1 MLILVVCRISA
12 ESVKIAPIDSEPQY
26 WRMIAMSDRQ
36 NPKFPF
42 HWWPWRRRG
51 RLGTSTAPAAD
62 PAGAVAGPPA
72 ASGPGDEPD
81 ALTAPGAVA
90 LFEHLTGYRC
100 DADKKL
106 FPGELGVLHRIE
118 ALLESGESL
127 AAWVPRPPNMLP
139 RLLAC
144 LHGTDPS
151 LREAADLIRVDGTMV
166 VEVVRLA
173 NSAGMRHG
181 DPVRGLDQAVVRLG
195 IQGLLRVVGVSLARP
210 LFDAGR
216 APLLARAAPML
227 WRLSEEKCL
236 LCYQRASV
244 DEVDPF
250 DAYLAGLT
258 HNIGWIGA
266 FRAMGQQPTLR
277 APYSAA
283 FAERLARLAELL
295 FGASAEQW
303 QLNAALGQLGRAL
316 RASPLA
322 RSDLPLARVLR
333 RADCE
338 AMRKAFAPESGDPT
352 AFRPP
357 A

>member
-1 MLILVVCRISA
+1 
-12 ESVKIAPIDSEPQY
+12 
-26 WRMIAMSDRQ
+26 MSDRK
-36 NPKFPF
+36 NPKLPF
-42 HWWPWRRRG
+42 HWWPPRWRRRPET
-51 RLGTSTAPAAD
+51 GTASAGES
-62 PAGAVAGPPA
+62 AGAAATPA
-72 ASGPGDEPD
+72 ASGPGPVPGDEPD
-81 ALTAPGAVA
+81 VLTAPDAIA
-90 LFEHLTGYRC
+90 LFEHLTGCRC
-100 DADKKL
+100 EADKEL
-106 FPGELGVLHRIE
+106 FPGEIGVLHRIE
-118 ALLESGESL
+118 ALLDSGESL

-195 IQGLLRVVGVSLARP
+195 IAGLLRVVGASLARP

-216 APLLARAAPML
+216 APLLARAAPTL

-236 LCYQRASV
+236 LCYERAPAE
-244 DEVDPF
+244 EVDRF

-266 FRAMGQQPTLR
+266 FRAMGRQTTLR
-277 APYSAA
+277 APYSAE

-295 FGASAEQW
+295 FGVSAEQW

-322 RSDLPLARVLR
+322 HSDLPLARVLW

-338 AMRKAFAPESGDPT
+338 AMRKAFTTETGDHSASRRPE
-352 AFRPP
+352 
-357 A
+357 

>member
-1 MLILVVCRISA
+1 
-12 ESVKIAPIDSEPQY
+12 
-26 WRMIAMSDRQ
+26 MSDRK
-36 NPKFPF
+36 NPKLPF
-42 HWWPWRRRG
+42 HWWPPRWRRRPET
-51 RLGTSTAPAAD
+51 GTASAVD
-62 PAGAVAGPPA
+62 PAGATATPAA

-81 ALTAPGAVA
+81 VLTAPDAIT
-90 LFEHLTGYRC
+90 LFEHLTGCRC
-100 DADKKL
+100 EADKEL
-106 FPGELGVLHRIE
+106 FPGEIGVLHRIE
-118 ALLESGESL
+118 ALLDSGESL

-195 IQGLLRVVGVSLARP
+195 IAGLLRVVGASLARP

-216 APLLARAAPML
+216 APLLARAAPTL

-236 LCYQRASV
+236 LCYERAPAE
-244 DEVDPF
+244 EVDRF

-266 FRAMGQQPTLR
+266 FRAMGRQTTLR
-277 APYSAA
+277 APYSAE

-295 FGASAEQW
+295 FGVSAEQW

-322 RSDLPLARVLR
+322 HSDLPLARVLW

-338 AMRKAFAPESGDPT
+338 AMRKAFTTETGDHSASRRPE
-352 AFRPP
+352 
-357 A
+357 

>member
-1 MLILVVCRISA
+1 
-12 ESVKIAPIDSEPQY
+12 
-26 WRMIAMSDRQ
+26 MSDRK
-36 NPKFPF
+36 NLKFPF
-42 HWWPWRRRG
+42 HWWPRQWRRRP
-51 RLGTSTAPAAD
+51 GTDTASVSDPAATT
-62 PAGAVAGPPA
+62 PTPIA
-72 ASGPGDEPD
+72 ASDPGND
-81 ALTAPGAVA
+81 ADVLTTPSTIA
-90 LFEHLTGYRC
+90 LFEYLTGFRC
-100 DADKKL
+100 ESDKEL
-106 FPGELGVLHRIE
+106 FPGEGDVLRKIE
-118 ALLESGESL
+118 AILESGESL
-127 AAWVPRPPNMLP
+127 AAWLPRPPNMLP

-181 DPVRGLDQAVVRLG
+181 DPVRGLDQAVMRLG
-195 IQGLLRVVGVSLARP
+195 IEGLLRVVGASLARP

-227 WRLSEEKCL
+227 WRLSEEKSL
-236 LCYQRASV
+236 LCYQQAPLE
-244 DEVDPF
+244 EVDQF

-266 FRAMGQQPTLR
+266 FRAMGRQPSLR
-277 APYSAA
+277 APYSAE

-316 RASPLA
+316 RAAPLA
-322 RSDLPLARVLR
+322 ETDLPLAKVLW

-338 AMRKAFAPESGDPT
+338 TRHKAFAT
-352 AFRPP
+352 
-357 A
+357 

>member
-1 MLILVVCRISA
+1 
-12 ESVKIAPIDSEPQY
+12 
-26 WRMIAMSDRQ
+26 MSDRT

-42 HWWPWRRRG
+42 HWWPPRWRRRPE
-51 RLGTSTAPAAD
+51 RGTASAGESADAAATPAA
-62 PAGAVAGPPA
+62 
-72 ASGPGDEPD
+72 ASDPGDEPD
-81 ALTAPGAVA
+81 ISTAPDAIT
-90 LFEHLTGYRC
+90 LFEHLTGCRC
-100 DADKKL
+100 AADKEL
-106 FPGELGVLHRIE
+106 APGEREVLQRIE
-118 ALLESGESL
+118 RLLDSGESL

-195 IQGLLRVVGVSLARP
+195 IAGLLRVVGASLARP

-216 APLLARAAPML
+216 APLLARAAPVL

-236 LCYQRASV
+236 LCYERAPA
-244 DEVDPF
+244 DEVDRF

-266 FRAMGQQPTLR
+266 FRAMGRQTTLR
-277 APYSAA
+277 APYSAE

-322 RSDLPLARVLR
+322 ESGLPLAKVLW

-338 AMRKAFAPESGDPT
+338 AMRKAFATETGDHSASRRPE
-352 AFRPP
+352 
-357 A
+357 